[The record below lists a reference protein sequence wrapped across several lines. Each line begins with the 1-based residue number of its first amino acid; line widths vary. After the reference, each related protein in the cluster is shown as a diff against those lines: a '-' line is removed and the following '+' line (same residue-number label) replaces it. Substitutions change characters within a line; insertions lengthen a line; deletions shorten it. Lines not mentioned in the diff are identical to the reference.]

1 MKPSVRFRTHL
12 STALL
17 FILGYVCPLVSFAQ
31 PANDACGSAQPIVSG
46 TSCTLTPG
54 TLRTALGASTATAG
68 INAFCGNAASPDV
81 WYSFVAQSTLPTIR
95 LSGMGTNMDNTPRLQ
110 IFNTTSCVVATLNAN
125 SNNCASGTNVAT
137 LNLTPA
143 TALNI
148 GTTYLIRVF
157 TNGNSVAA
165 GTAATWDFN
174 ICVID
179 NQANDLCG
187 GSTLLTSST
196 SCVNTSGNIYSS
208 TLTATTI
215 TAPDCASG
223 ATRDVWYRFV
233 AQTTN
238 PTITL
243 SNIGVNFT
251 NPGIQLL
258 SNNCGGTFISY
269 YCGTTSIAADYL
281 TPGTTYF
288 IRVYSTTALAPVS
301 PVGAGFDICI
311 TDPVTPPPSNDECA
325 GAINLPVFN
334 SCSNN
339 PGNMAGATPSAVA
352 LGGSCTGPLV
362 YDVWYKFIA
371 ANTGSTTITISSLG
385 TNFTNSGIEI
395 LSGTC
400 GSLTSIACNTGTTVS
415 AAVTV
420 GNTYFVRVY
429 SRSAPLPNGNA
440 RFNICA
446 TTTGLPVRF
455 GNSYVNVTRKTTG
468 GVVQTGDVL
477 EVRMTINHTSGT
489 MYGLRYVDN
498 IPTNTTIA
506 TAPADA
512 PIKII
517 TNEGLTYKSYTQAAG
532 DDAATYKASPPV
544 GEYNIR
550 MNIGFGGYGPSVPP
564 DNTATE
570 TVSAV
575 GRMTNS
581 NNPRGGGGLLF
592 ATAFRV
598 VVTGLPGDTITL
610 NPGRFIY
617 QTSLGGPDVTLTA
630 TPFKIVISDPLTLCA
645 NSIGVN
651 NAAEFGGTFGS
662 GTTLNRTTDLTTQ
675 INGYTFINEVNAIN
689 GVGDGR
695 YALVKNISPKSGT
708 IRTARRNPNCG
719 TGLSPNDL
727 YSCSNRM
734 FNGFWY
740 IDGDHTGTNDAIG
753 NTPPAGN
760 TNGGYMLMVNADYVA
775 SEIYRQ
781 TLTNLCPNTYYE
793 FSAWVRNICPTCGID
808 SVGQQ
813 FTNSVPAAP
822 PPPPNG
828 YPGVYPNLAF
838 LLNDVDYYNTGDID
852 TLGWLKRGFVFRT
865 GPSQT
870 SATFSIRN
878 NSQGGGGNDWVL
890 DDIAVATCLPNMQYS
905 PSNSPSICEGNSI
918 IITDTVS
925 SYFNNYSY
933 YKWQRSTDGG
943 VTWVDIGGT
952 SGSTTPVWNGLAY
965 TYVLSYTIPPAFTTA
980 ANDGD
985 RYRVVVGT
993 TAANLTDANCQS
1005 SDPVTINLDVLTDCG
1020 PLLDIDLLSASGQ
1033 IVSSKAKISWTTSRE
1048 NEPVS
1053 FAVEKSNN
1061 GTDFIQIATVNG
1073 KNNPSAD
1080 INSYSFTDPA
1090 VLADKAWYRIK
1101 MITATHAKYSRII
1114 SLNKDQQEFAL
1125 GTVINPFAS
1134 ELLFDVYSPA
1144 DTKVDVLITDLSGR
1158 TLKKKSMLV
1167 KAGTNSLSMDQTESL
1182 AAGIYILQVR
1192 NNDKVLTKMVM
1203 KK

>member
-12 STALL
+12 STAFL
-17 FILGYVCPLVSFAQ
+17 FILGYICPLVSFAQ
-31 PANDACGSAQPIVSG
+31 TDACGTAPTLTSAPGCFNTAGALPVAATYTVIPALGCGAANDDVWYSFTANSSNPTITLSVNTVANVRLQIFSGTCAALTSVACGTTSIAATGLTPGSVYLIRIYSTTNASGTFNICITDPHNLCASAVTLTSG
-46 TSCTLTPG
+46 TSCTNVPG
-54 TLRTALGASTATAG
+54 
-68 INAFCGNAASPDV
+68 
-81 WYSFVAQSTLPTIR
+81 
-95 LSGMGTNMDNTPRLQ
+95 NM
-110 IFNTTSCVVATLNAN
+110 F
-125 SNNCASGTNVAT
+125 G
-137 LNLTPA
+137 
-143 TALNI
+143 
-148 GTTYLIRVF
+148 
-157 TNGNSVAA
+157 
-165 GTAATWDFN
+165 
-174 ICVID
+174 
-179 NQANDLCG
+179 
-187 GSTLLTSST
+187 
-196 SCVNTSGNIYSS
+196 S
-208 TLTATTI
+208 TLTALTI

-269 YCGTTSIAADYL
+269 FCGTTSIAADYL

-288 IRVYSTTALAPVS
+288 IRVYSTSAVAPVS

-311 TDPVTPPPSNDECA
+311 TDPVTPAPSNDECA

-334 SCSNN
+334 NCSNN
-339 PGNMAGATPSAVA
+339 PGNMAGATVSAVP
-352 LGGSCTGPLV
+352 LGGSCTGPNA
-362 YDVWYKFIA
+362 YDVWYKFTA
-371 ANTGSTTITISSLG
+371 ANASTTITLSGLG
-385 TNFTNSGIEI
+385 ANFTNSGIEI

-400 GSLTSIACNTGTTVS
+400 GSLTSIACNTGLTVTAAGLTT
-415 AAVTV
+415 
-420 GNTYFVRVY
+420 GNTYYVRVY
-429 SRSAPLPNGNA
+429 SRTAPIPNGHA

-455 GNSYVNVTRKTTG
+455 GNSYVNITKQTVG
-468 GVVQTGDVL
+468 GVVETGDVL
-477 EVRMTINHTSGT
+477 EIRMTINHTAGT

-517 TNEGLTYKSYTQAAG
+517 TNEGLNYKSYTQAAG
-532 DDAATYKASPPV
+532 DDAATYLAAPPP
-544 GEYNIR
+544 GQYNIR
-550 MNIGFGGYGPSVPP
+550 MNIGFGGYGPAIPP
-564 DNTATE
+564 DNTSTE
-570 TVSAV
+570 TASAI
-575 GRMTNS
+575 GRMTNT

-598 VVTGLPGDTITL
+598 VVTGSPGDIITL
-610 NPGRFIY
+610 NPGQFIY
-617 QTSLGGPDVTLTA
+617 KTAPAGPDVTLTA
-630 TPFKIVISDPLTLCA
+630 TPFQIVISDPLTLCA

-651 NAAEFGGTFGS
+651 NAAEFGGTFGT
-662 GTTLNRTTDLTTQ
+662 GTTLNRTTDLTAPIT
-675 INGYTFINEVNAIN
+675 GYTFINEVNAYN
-689 GVGDGR
+689 AVGDGR
-695 YALVKNISPKSGT
+695 YGIVKNISPRSGT
-708 IRTARRNPNCG
+708 NRNARQIPNCG
-719 TGLSPNDL
+719 TGLAPTDPLHCNFK
-727 YSCSNRM
+727 M
-734 FNGFWY
+734 FGGHWY
-740 IDGDHTGTNDAIG
+740 VDGDHTGTTDAIG
-753 NTPPAGN
+753 NIPPDRDDN
-760 TNGGYMLMVNADYVA
+760 SGYMLLVNADYVA

-793 FSAWVRNICPTCGID
+793 FSAWVRNVCTTCGVD
-808 SVGQQ
+808 SVGAQ
-813 FTNSVPAAP
+813 FAGTPTSPA
-822 PPPPNG
+822 NG

-838 LLNDVDYYNTGDID
+838 QLDNVDYYNTGNID
-852 TLGWLKRGFVFRT
+852 TMGWLKRGFVFRT

-878 NSQGGGGNDWVL
+878 NSQGGGGNDWAL

-905 PSNSPSICEGNSI
+905 PSNSPAICEGNSI

-925 SYFNNYSY
+925 SYFDNYSY

-943 VTWVDIGGT
+943 TTWVDIGGA
-952 SGSTTPVWNGLAY
+952 SGSATPVWNGSAY
-965 TYVLSYTIPPAFTTA
+965 VYVTAYTIPAAFTTA

-985 RYRVVVGT
+985 LYRVVVGT
-993 TAANLTDANCQS
+993 TATNLTDPNCQS

-1101 MITATHAKYSRII
+1101 MITATHSKYSRII
-1114 SLNKDQQEFAL
+1114 SLNKNQQEFAL

-1144 DTKVDVLITDLSGR
+1144 DTKIDVLITDLSGR
-1158 TLKKKSMLV
+1158 TLKRKSMLV

>member
-17 FILGYVCPLVSFAQ
+17 FILGYICPFNSVAQ
-31 PANDACGSAQPIVSG
+31 NN
-46 TSCTLTPG
+46 L
-54 TLRTALGASTATAG
+54 
-68 INAFCGNAASPDV
+68 CGNATPLTSAPGCFNTAGTLVGATYTAIPNACGASSGNRNDV
-81 WYSFVAQSTLPTIR
+81 WYSFVANSPNPTIT
-95 LSGMGTNMDNTPRLQ
+95 LSGGIIGNQPSIQLYT
-110 IFNTTSCVVATLNAN
+110 
-125 SNNCASGTNVAT
+125 NCAGTLAPAPNCVTNVAT
-137 LNLTPA
+137 LTAAGLTP
-143 TALNI
+143 
-148 GTTYLIRVF
+148 GTTYLVRVF
-157 TNGNSVAA
+157 SNNNAA
-165 GTAATWDFN
+165 VTFN
-174 ICVID
+174 ICITD
-179 NQANDLCG
+179 PHNLCA
-187 GSTLLTSST
+187 SAVTLTSGT
-196 SCVNTSGNIYSS
+196 SCTTVPGNIFGS
-208 TLTATTI
+208 TLTALTI

-223 ATRDVWYRFV
+223 VTRDIWYRFV

-243 SNIGVNFT
+243 SNLGVNFT

-1033 IVSSKAKISWTTSRE
+1033 IVSTKAKISWTTSRE

-1061 GTDFIQIATVNG
+1061 GTDFIQIATING

-1144 DTKVDVLITDLSGR
+1144 DTKIDVLITDLSGR

>member
-1 MKPSVRFRTHL
+1 MKRTVRFRTHL
-12 STALL
+12 STSLL
-17 FILGYVCPLVSFAQ
+17 LILGYICPFNSFAQ
-31 PANDACGSAQPIVSG
+31 PANDACGSAQTIVSG
-46 TSCTLTPG
+46 TSCTTTPG
-54 TLRTALGASTATAG
+54 SLRIALGSSTATAG

-95 LSGMGTNMDNTPRLQ
+95 LSGMATRMDDAPRLQ
-110 IFNTTSCVVATLNAN
+110 IFNTTSCVAATLNAN
-125 SNNCASGTNVAT
+125 SNNCASGTNVTT
-137 LNLTPA
+137 LNLVPA
-143 TALNI
+143 TALTI
-148 GTTYLIRVF
+148 GTTYLVRVF

-165 GTAATWDFN
+165 GVAADWNFN
-174 ICVID
+174 ICIID
-179 NQANDLCG
+179 APANDLCG

-196 SCVNTSGNIYSS
+196 SCVNTTGNFYAA

-215 TAPDCASG
+215 TAPDCASA

-258 SNNCGGTFISY
+258 SNNCGGTFTSF
-269 YCGTTSIAADYL
+269 YCGTTSIAADHL

-288 IRVYSTTALAPVS
+288 IRVYSTSAIGPVS
-301 PVGAGFDICI
+301 PAGAGFDICV
-311 TDPVTPPPSNDECA
+311 TDPVSPAPSNDECA

-339 PGNMAGATPSAVA
+339 PGNMAGSTASATP
-352 LGGSCTGPLV
+352 LGGTCTGPLG

-371 ANTGSTTITISSLG
+371 NSTSTTITLGGIG
-385 TNFTNSGIEI
+385 TNFVSPNIEI

-400 GSLTSIACNTGTTVS
+400 GALTSISCGTSPRT
-415 AAVTV
+415 AAGLTI
-420 GNTYFVRVY
+420 GNTYYVRIY
-429 SRSAPLPNGNA
+429 STSLTPPNGNA
-440 RFNICA
+440 RFTICA

-455 GNSYVNVTRKTTG
+455 GNSYVNITRKTTG

-477 EVRMTINHTSGT
+477 EIRMTINHTSGT

-517 TNEGLTYKSYTQAAG
+517 TNEGLTYKSYSQAAG

-550 MNIGFGGYGPSVPP
+550 MNLGFGAFGPGVPP

-575 GRMTNS
+575 GRMINT

-610 NPGRFIY
+610 NPGQFIY
-617 QTSLGGPDVTLTA
+617 QTSIGGPDVTLTA

-662 GTTLNRTTDLTTQ
+662 GNTQNRTTDLAAPIT
-675 INGYTFINEVNAIN
+675 GYTFINDVNAYN
-689 GVGDGR
+689 NVGDGR
-695 YALVKNISPKSGT
+695 YGIVKNISPRSGT
-708 IRTARRNPNCG
+708 NRNARQIPNCG
-719 TGLSPNDL
+719 TGLAPTDPLHCN
-727 YSCSNRM
+727 NKM
-734 FNGFWY
+734 FNGHWY
-740 IDGDHTGTNDAIG
+740 VDGDHTGTNNAIG
-753 NTPPAGN
+753 NIPPAKN
-760 TNGGYMLMVNADYVA
+760 DNSGYMLLVNADYVA

-793 FSAWVRNICPTCGID
+793 FSAWVRNVCTTCGVD
-808 SVGQQ
+808 SVGAQ
-813 FTNSVPAAP
+813 FAGTVTSPA
-822 PPPPNG
+822 NG

-865 GPSQT
+865 GPTQT
-870 SATFSIRN
+870 TATFSIRN
-878 NSQGGGGNDWVL
+878 NSQGGGGNDWAL

-905 PSNSPSICEGNSI
+905 PSNSPTICEGNSI
-918 IITDTVS
+918 IITDTIS
-925 SYFNNYSY
+925 SYFNNYTF

-943 VTWVDIGGT
+943 ATWVDIGGA
-952 SGSTTPVWNGLAY
+952 SGTGSPVYNGVSYVYVTT
-965 TYVLSYTIPPAFTTA
+965 YTIPPAFTTA

-1020 PLLDIDLLSASGQ
+1020 PLLDVDLLSVSGQ
-1033 IVSSKAKISWTTSRE
+1033 LVSGKAKISWSTSKE

-1053 FAVEKSNN
+1053 FSVEKSNN
-1061 GTDFIQIATVNG
+1061 GTQFTQAGSITGQ
-1073 KNNPSAD
+1073 NNPTAET
-1080 INSYSFTDPA
+1080 NYYVFNDP
-1090 VLADKAWYRIK
+1090 VSLSDKAWYRIK
-1101 MITATHAKYSRII
+1101 MITATQSKYSRII

-1125 GTVINPFAS
+1125 GTVLNPFAS
-1134 ELLFDVYSPA
+1134 ELLFDVYAPSDA
-1144 DTKVDVLITDLSGR
+1144 KIDVIITDLSGR
-1158 TLKKKSMLV
+1158 MLKKKSMLV
-1167 KAGTNSLSMDQTESL
+1167 KAGTNSLSMNQTESL
-1182 AAGIYILQVR
+1182 AAGIYILQVW

>member
-1 MKPSVRFRTHL
+1 MKPSVRYRTHL
-12 STALL
+12 RTALL
-17 FILGYVCPLVSFAQ
+17 FILGYLCPLISFAQ
-31 PANDACGSAQPIVSG
+31 PNNLCANATPLTPGPACSPTATTLVGATYTAITGACGSS
-46 TSCTLTPG
+46 
-54 TLRTALGASTATAG
+54 R
-68 INAFCGNAASPDV
+68 PDV
-81 WYSFVAQSTLPTIR
+81 WYSFTATTNNPTI
-95 LSGMGTNMDNTPRLQ
+95 
-110 IFNTTSCVVATLNAN
+110 TTSGLSNARIQVYTAASCGGTVTSVICINAVSGVATGVVAGN
-125 SNNCASGTNVAT
+125 SYLVRVYQSSGTAT
-137 LNLTPA
+137 TF
-143 TALNI
+143 TI
-148 GTTYLIRVF
+148 CIRD
-157 TNGNSVAA
+157 AA
-165 GTAATWDFN
+165 P
-174 ICVID
+174 
-179 NQANDLCG
+179 ANDLCG
-187 GSTLLTSST
+187 NAVTLTSST
-196 SCVNTSGNIYSS
+196 TCVNTSGSIYASS
-208 TLTATTI
+208 LTATTI
-215 TAPDCASG
+215 TAPNCAG
-223 ATRDVWYRFV
+223 AATIDVWYKFI

-243 SNIGVNFT
+243 NNIGVNFT
-251 NPGIQLL
+251 DPGIQLL
-258 SNNCGGTFISY
+258 SNNCGGTFTSF

-281 TPGTTYF
+281 TPGTQYF
-288 IRVYSTTALAPVS
+288 IRVFSTTAS
-301 PVGAGFDICI
+301 PASPTGADFDICV
-311 TDPVTPPPSNDECA
+311 TDPVTPAPSNDECA

-339 PGNMAGATPSAVA
+339 PGNMAGATPSAIA
-352 LGGSCTGPLV
+352 LGGGCTAPNV
-362 YDVWYKFIA
+362 YDVWYKFTA

-395 LSGTC
+395 LSGSC
-400 GSLTSIACNTGTTVS
+400 GSLTSIACNTGTSVS

-420 GNTYFVRVY
+420 GNTYYVRVY

-455 GNSYVNVTRKTTG
+455 GNSYVNITRKTTG

-477 EVRMTINHTSGT
+477 EIRMTINHTSGT

-498 IPTNTTIA
+498 IPTYTTIA
-506 TAPADA
+506 TSAPHDS
-512 PIKII
+512 IRII
-517 TNEGLTYKSYTQAAG
+517 TNEGLTYKKYSLAAG
-532 DDAATYKASPPV
+532 DDAATYLASPPP

-550 MNIGFGGYGPSVPP
+550 MNIGFGGYGPSIPP

-575 GRMTNS
+575 GRMSNT
-581 NNPRGGGGLLF
+581 NNPKGGGGLLF

-610 NPGRFIY
+610 NPGQFIY
-617 QTSLGGPDVTLTA
+617 KTSAGGADVTLTA

-662 GTTLNRTTDLTTQ
+662 GSTLNRTTDLTSP
-675 INGYTFINEVNAIN
+675 ISGYTFINEVNAVN

-695 YALVKNISPKSGT
+695 YAIVKNISPKSGT
-708 IRTARRNPNCG
+708 ARDARRNPNCG

-727 YSCSNRM
+727 YNCSNRM
-734 FNGFWY
+734 FTGFWY
-740 IDGDHTGTNDAIG
+740 VDGDHTGTNNAIG
-753 NTPPAGN
+753 NNPPDGN
-760 TNGGYMLMVNADYVA
+760 TSGGYMLMVNADYVA

-781 TLTNLCPNTYYE
+781 SITNLCPNTYYE

-808 SVGQQ
+808 SLGNQ
-813 FTNSVPAAP
+813 FAAAP
-822 PPPPNG
+822 PPLQNG

-865 GPSQT
+865 GPTQT

-905 PSNSPSICEGNSI
+905 PSNNPSICEGNSI

-943 VTWVDIGGT
+943 ASWTDIGGT
-952 SGSTTPVWNGLAY
+952 SGSTTPVWNGSSY
-965 TYVLSYTIPPAFTTA
+965 SYVLSYTIPPAFTTA

-993 TAANLTDANCQS
+993 TASNLTDANCQS
-1005 SDPVTINLDVLTDCG
+1005 SDPITISLDVLTDCG

-1033 IVSSKAKISWTTSRE
+1033 ILSNKAKISWTTSKE

-1053 FAVEKSNN
+1053 FAVEKSSN
-1061 GTDFIQIATVNG
+1061 GTDFIQVAAVNG
-1073 KNNPSAD
+1073 NNNPAAG

-1090 VLADKAWYRIK
+1090 ILADKAWYRIK
-1101 MITATHAKYSRII
+1101 MITATHSKYSRII

-1125 GTVINPFAS
+1125 GTVINPFAN

-1144 DTKVDVLITDLSGR
+1144 DSKINVLITDLSGR

-1167 KAGTNSLSMDQTESL
+1167 KAGTNSLSMEQTESL
-1182 AAGIYILQVR
+1182 AAGIYILQVW
-1192 NNDKVLTKMVM
+1192 NNEKVLTKMVM

>member
-1 MKPSVRFRTHL
+1 MKPTVRPRTHL
-12 STALL
+12 STTLL
-17 FILGYVCPLVSFAQ
+17 LILGFICPFISFAQ
-31 PANDACGSAQPIVSG
+31 PANNLCGAAIPITSATTCV
-46 TSCTLTPG
+46 T
-54 TLRTALGASTATAG
+54 TAG
-68 INAFCGNAASPDV
+68 TTTAATYTAVPGACATTADV
-81 WYSFVAQSTLPTIR
+81 WYSFTAQTTNPTITI
-95 LSGMGTNMDNTPRLQ
+95 GTLTNRRFQ
-110 IFNTTSCVVATLNAN
+110 VY
-125 SNNCASGTNVAT
+125 SGTCGS
-137 LNLTPA
+137 LTSIFCSTGTGGA
-143 TALNI
+143 VVSGLTV
-148 GTTYLIRVF
+148 GTTYYVRVYSTSTTGAF
-157 TNGNSVAA
+157 T
-165 GTAATWDFN
+165 
-174 ICVID
+174 ICITD
-179 NQANDLCG
+179 PAPANNLCG
-187 GSTLLTSST
+187 SSVLLTSST
-196 SCVNTSGNIYSS
+196 TCSPTSGSLYA
-208 TLTATTI
+208 ATFTSPTNI
-215 TAPDCASG
+215 TAPDCAPAS
-223 ATRDVWYRFV
+223 AIDVWYRFV

-243 SNIGVNFT
+243 SNIGANFT
-251 NPGIQLL
+251 NPGMQLL
-258 SNNCGGTFISY
+258 SNNCGGTFTSY

-288 IRVYSTTALAPVS
+288 IRVFSTTGTAPLTGVN
-301 PVGAGFDICI
+301 AGFDICV
-311 TDPVTPPPSNDECA
+311 TDPVTPAPSNDECA

-339 PGNMAGATPSAVA
+339 PGNMAGATLSAVP
-352 LGGSCTGPLV
+352 LGGSCTGPNV
-362 YDVWYKFIA
+362 YDVWYKFTA
-371 ANTGSTTITISSLG
+371 ASTAATTITISSLG
-385 TNFTNSGIEI
+385 ANFTNSGIEV

-400 GSLTSIACNTGTTVS
+400 GSLTSIACNTGT
-415 AAVTV
+415 AVTTPALTA
-420 GNTYFVRVY
+420 GNTYYVRVY

-477 EVRMTINHTSGT
+477 EIRMTINHTSGT

-517 TNEGLTYKSYTQAAG
+517 TNEGLDYKTYTQAAG
-532 DDAATYKASPPV
+532 DDAATYLASPPP

-550 MNIGFGGYGPSVPP
+550 MNIGFGGYGPAVPAN
-564 DNTATE
+564 NTATE
-570 TVSAV
+570 TATAT
-575 GRMTNS
+575 GRMSSS

-617 QTSLGGPDVTLTA
+617 QTSLGGTDVTLTA

-662 GTTLNRTTDLTTQ
+662 GTTLNRTTDLTSPIT
-675 INGYTFINEVNAIN
+675 GYTFINEVNAVN

-695 YALVKNISPKSGT
+695 YAIVKNISPKSGT

-727 YSCSNRM
+727 YNCSNRM

-740 IDGDHTGTNDAIG
+740 IDGDHTGTNNATG
-753 NTPPAGN
+753 NNPPDGN

-781 TLTNLCPNTYYE
+781 SITNLCPNTYYE

-808 SVGQQ
+808 SLGNQ
-813 FTNSVPAAP
+813 FAAAP
-822 PPPPNG
+822 PPLQNG

-943 VTWVDIGGT
+943 VTWVDIAGT
-952 SGSTTPVWNGLAY
+952 SGSTTPVWNGSAY
-965 TYVLSYTIPPAFTTA
+965 SYVLSYTIPPAFTTA

-993 TAANLTDANCQS
+993 TATNLTDANCQS

-1033 IVSSKAKISWTTSRE
+1033 VLSNKAKISWTTSRE

-1053 FAVEKSNN
+1053 FAVEKSNT
-1061 GTDFIQIATVNG
+1061 GTDFVQIAVVNG

-1090 VLADKAWYRIK
+1090 VLTDKAWYRIK
-1101 MITATHAKYSRII
+1101 MITATHSKYSRII

-1134 ELLFDVYSPA
+1134 ELLFDVYSPS
-1144 DTKVDVLITDLSGR
+1144 DTKIDVLITDLSGR

-1167 KAGTNSLSMDQTESL
+1167 KAGTNSLSMEQTESL

>member
-1 MKPSVRFRTHL
+1 MKPSVRYCTHL
-12 STALL
+12 RTVLL
-17 FILGYVCPLVSFAQ
+17 LILGYVCPFNSLGQA
-31 PANDACGSAQPIVSG
+31 PANDACGSAQTIVSG
-46 TSCTLTPG
+46 TICTATAG
-54 TLRTALGASTATAG
+54 TLRTATGSSTATAG

-81 WYSFVAQSTLPTIR
+81 WYSFVAQSTLPNIR
-95 LSGMGTNMDNTPRLQ
+95 LSGMGTNMDNAPRLQ

-137 LNLTPA
+137 LNLVPA
-143 TALNI
+143 TALTI
-148 GTTYLIRVF
+148 GSTYLVRVF

-165 GTAATWDFN
+165 GLPATWNFN
-174 ICVID
+174 ICIID
-179 NQANDLCG
+179 APANDLCG

-196 SCVNTSGNIYSS
+196 SCVNTTGNIYSS

-269 YCGTTSIAADYL
+269 FCGTTSIAADYL

-288 IRVYSTTALAPVS
+288 IRVYSTSAIAPVS

-311 TDPVTPPPSNDECA
+311 TDPVTPAPSNDECA

-339 PGNMAGATPSAVA
+339 PGNMAGATPSATP
-352 LGGSCTGPLV
+352 LGGSCTGPLG
-362 YDVWYKFIA
+362 YDVWYKFV
-371 ANTGSTTITISSLG
+371 ANSTSTTITLG
-385 TNFTNSGIEI
+385 GIGANFTNPNIEI

-400 GSLTSIACNTGTTVS
+400 GSLTSISCGVS
-415 AAVTV
+415 PRAAAGLTI
-420 GNTYFVRVY
+420 GDTYYVRVY
-429 SRSAPLPNGNA
+429 STSLTPPNGHA
-440 RFNICA
+440 RFTICA

-455 GNSYVNVTRKTTG
+455 GNSYVNITKQTVG
-468 GVVQTGDVL
+468 GVVETGDVL
-477 EVRMTINHTSGT
+477 EIRMTINHTAGT

-517 TNEGLTYKSYTQAAG
+517 TNEGLNYKSYTQAAG
-532 DDAATYKASPPV
+532 DDAATYLATPPP

-550 MNIGFGGYGPSVPP
+550 MNIGFGGYGPAIPP
-564 DNTATE
+564 DNTSTE
-570 TVSAV
+570 TVSAI
-575 GRMTNS
+575 GRMTNT

-598 VVTGLPGDTITL
+598 VVTGNPGDIITL
-610 NPGRFIY
+610 NPGQFIY
-617 QTSLGGPDVTLTA
+617 KTSIGGPDVTLTA
-630 TPFKIVISDPLTLCA
+630 TPFQIVISDPLTLCA

-651 NAAEFGGTFGS
+651 NAAEFGGTFGT
-662 GTTLNRTTDLTTQ
+662 GTTLNRTTDLTAPIT
-675 INGYTFINEVNAIN
+675 GYTFINEVNAYN
-689 GVGDGR
+689 NVGDGR
-695 YALVKNISPKSGT
+695 YGIVKNISPRSGT
-708 IRTARRNPNCG
+708 NRNARQIPNCG
-719 TGLSPNDL
+719 TGLAPTDPLHCNFK
-727 YSCSNRM
+727 M
-734 FNGFWY
+734 FGGHWY
-740 IDGDHTGTNDAIG
+740 VDGDHTGTTDAIG
-753 NTPPAGN
+753 NIPPDRDDN
-760 TNGGYMLMVNADYVA
+760 SGYMLLVNADYVA

-793 FSAWVRNICPTCGID
+793 FSAWVRNVCTTCGVD
-808 SVGQQ
+808 SIGAQ
-813 FTNSVPAAP
+813 FAGTPTSPA
-822 PPPPNG
+822 NG

-838 LLNDVDYYNTGDID
+838 QLDNVDYYNTGNID
-852 TLGWLKRGFVFRT
+852 TMGWLKRGFVFRT

-878 NSQGGGGNDWVL
+878 NSQGGGGNDWAL

-905 PSNSPSICEGNSI
+905 PSNSPAICEGNSI

-925 SYFNNYSY
+925 SYFDNYSY

-943 VTWVDIGGT
+943 TTWVDIGGA
-952 SGSTTPVWNGLAY
+952 SGSATPVWNGSAY
-965 TYVLSYTIPPAFTTA
+965 VYVTAYTIPAAFTTA

-985 RYRVVVGT
+985 LYRVVVGT
-993 TAANLTDANCQS
+993 TATNLTDPNCQS

-1073 KNNPSAD
+1073 KNNPSSD

-1114 SLNKDQQEFAL
+1114 SLNKNQQEFAL

-1144 DTKVDVLITDLSGR
+1144 DTKIDVLITDLSGR

-1167 KAGTNSLSMDQTESL
+1167 KTGTNSLSMDQTESL

-1192 NNDKVLTKMVM
+1192 NSDKVLTKMVM

>member
-17 FILGYVCPLVSFAQ
+17 FILGYICPFNAFAQ
-31 PANDACGSAQPIVSG
+31 PVNNLCGSSVLLTSTTSCTPTAGTLVAATYTAVAGACGSSG
-46 TSCTLTPG
+46 
-54 TLRTALGASTATAG
+54 
-68 INAFCGNAASPDV
+68 GNRNDV
-81 WYSFVAQSTLPTIR
+81 WYRFVAASTNPYISITSGPANMRFQIYSGACGAPT
-95 LSGMGTNMDNTPRLQ
+95 SVYCSTVPSEQ
-110 IFNTTSCVVATLNAN
+110 VS
-125 SNNCASGTNVAT
+125 
-137 LNLTPA
+137 
-143 TALNI
+143 TALTI
-148 GTTYLIRVF
+148 GVTYLIRVYSN
-157 TNGNSVAA
+157 TNAS
-165 GTAATWDFN
+165 GTFN
-174 ICVID
+174 ICVSND
-179 NQANDLCG
+179 LPPANDECSG
-187 GSTLLTSST
+187 AITLTSST
-196 SCVNTSGNIYSS
+196 TCVNTSGTIYSS
-208 TLTATTI
+208 SNITSPTI
-215 TAPDCASG
+215 TAPDCASA

-371 ANTGSTTITISSLG
+371 ANASTTITLSGLG
-385 TNFTNSGIEI
+385 ANFTNSGIEI

-400 GSLTSIACNTGTTVS
+400 GSLTSIACNTGLTVTAAGLTT
-415 AAVTV
+415 
-420 GNTYFVRVY
+420 GNTYYVRVY